1 MKLKRLS
8 TIAVAM
14 ISAFGFMLT
23 MNSCEKE
30 PVRMELPPA
39 ESLVINWDAF
49 PSNEKKS
56 AEDELMMGNWFYSA
70 ASIVVWNTVVAAN
83 IVVPTVAYGAAF
95 NHEPVYLGDET
106 WEWSYSVTVNQ
117 RTIVARLVGARID
130 NETFSMEM
138 YLSETNN
145 FEEFKWFEGVI
156 RYDHTAADWTLY
168 HSPQNPVE
176 YLQISYQKDFENDI
190 KNIRYTVVDPG
201 NELYEGYI
209 DFGIDANLADF
220 DAHYTISKPDTTT
233 YIEWNTTT
241 NAGRVLDQGHYNDN
255 VWHCWDSMLQDVE
268 CPAEELTE

>member
-8 TIAVAM
+8 TIAIVM
-14 ISAFGFMLT
+14 IATFGFMLT

-39 ESLVINWDAF
+39 ESLSINWEAF

-56 AEDELMMGNWFYSA
+56 ADDELAMGNWLYSA

-83 IVVPTVAYGAAF
+83 IVIPTVAYGAAF
-95 NHEPVYLGDET
+95 NHEPVYMGDET
-106 WEWSYSVTVNQ
+106 WEWSYSVTVSQ

-138 YLSETNN
+138 YLSETGN

-176 YLQISYQKDFENDI
+176 YLEISYQKDYENDV
-190 KNIRYTVVDPG
+190 KNIRYTVVDEE

-209 DFGIDANLADF
+209 DFGIDAGMTDY
-220 DAHYTISKPDTTT
+220 DAHYTVSKPDTTT
-233 YIEWNTTT
+233 FIEWNTTT
-241 NAGRVLDQGHYNDN
+241 NAGRVKDQGHYGDEL
-255 VWHCWDSMLQDVE
+255 WHCWDSMLQDVE
-268 CPAEELTE
+268 CPVEELTE